1 MESVAST
8 SRRKNGNNAKSEP
21 RLTIKLFKRC
31 GNTAKTVAAGIIRQ
45 LIRKLEKEQVRQ

>member
-8 SRRKNGNNAKSEP
+8 SRRKSGNNAKSEP
-21 RLTIKLFKRC
+21 RLTRKLFKTC

-45 LIRKLEKEQVRQ
+45 PIRKREKAQVRQ